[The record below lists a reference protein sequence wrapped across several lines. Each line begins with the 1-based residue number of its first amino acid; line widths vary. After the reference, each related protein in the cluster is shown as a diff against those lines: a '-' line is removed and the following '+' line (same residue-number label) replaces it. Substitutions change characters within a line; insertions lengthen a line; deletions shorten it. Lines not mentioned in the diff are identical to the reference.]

1 MKYSMPQEIEVWYIL
16 PAIRREFA
24 FMMSK
29 RGLRQKEIAE
39 KLGITKSAVS
49 QYIKHKRAN
58 KFTFDSQSEK
68 AIEKSVGRILNNSNV
83 IREMQKLCNLL
94 KENLTIC
101 RLHKSYDSNLPKNC
115 DLCMVK

>member
-1 MKYSMPQEIEVWYIL
+1 MPQEIEVWYIL
-16 PAIRREFA
+16 PAIRREFS
-24 FMMSK
+24 FIMSK

-58 KFTFDSQSEK
+58 KFKFDLESEK
-68 AIEKSVGRILNNSNV
+68 AIEKSVDRILKNSNV
-83 IREMQKLCNLL
+83 ITETQKLCNLL

-101 RLHKSYDSNLPKNC
+101 KVHQSYDSNLPKDC